1 MMTYFKLVTSFKPNY
16 CPSEIYKWR
25 STRTGLQIVL
35 IEQERPIVEGY
46 FAVATEIEDDS
57 GCPHTL
63 EHLIFM
69 GSKKHPYKG
78 LLDTLGNRAFSNT
91 NAWTATDSTVYTLST
106 AGWEGFR
113 LLLPV
118 YLDHLINP
126 TLTDSACYTE
136 VYHVDGG
143 ANEKGV
149 VFSEMQGVENEAE
162 TIATF
167 RSKKLMYP
175 ERSGYSSETGGLMG
189 ALRVLTADRIREF
202 YHSLYRPDNLCLIIV
217 GTVDKD
223 ELLETVGHFDEE
235 LPALPEKPSKRP
247 FVDSP
252 PTPRLPKTVVD
263 TIEFPDKDE
272 SSGHVLLSFLGPP
285 NLDFLTNTALHC
297 LLMYLTDSDVSLL
310 RKKMVE
316 IENPLST
323 ELEVYTDDFIE
334 TGLNIWLHNVPT
346 EQLASAESNVFEI
359 LRDHI
364 AKSEFD
370 LKQMRDVIERER
382 LQYVLQAERYSSTL
396 ANLAIEDFLYGKLNG
411 ESLEEA
417 KHLLEFDTIL
427 KYGVKEWEF
436 LIEKWL
442 LNNPHVAVL
451 AKPSATLAR
460 NLRKAANLRLRN
472 RKEEL
477 GEEGLERLAKRL
489 KGAQDENDT
498 KIPDELLASFPAP
511 DPAKVN
517 FIKPVTAKAGLA
529 ISDSDP
535 KSQIQ
540 DILDKDFAKELPLYV
555 HYEHVKSNFVSVNLL
570 LSSAVV
576 PHDLL
581 PYLFILLANFYAT
594 PVVLDDGTMLDYEQV
609 VKELKKDTIANNY
622 YIGFDGEFEEMVSF
636 ELQVVPDKY
645 GKAIEWF
652 KRLIWNSKFDAQ
664 RLQIVIEKAI
674 MGLSESK
681 RSGTYIVSSATKRLL
696 LTTRS
701 ARRSLD
707 ELEMESLLAQLSK
720 DVKVDAE
727 PLIAKLEQV
736 RSVLFT
742 PENIRVIIS
751 ADVKQLAKPVSSWN
765 TFLAGGSTSHA
776 QKSLVPVS
784 RSYLNQNEEG
794 AQLGGRVYL
803 LPVPSTE
810 SSYATLLTNGP
821 TDFKHP
827 YIPALAVAAA
837 YLEAVEGPFW
847 RGIRGNGLAYGA
859 GVIRFI
865 EGGYSG
871 FRVYR
876 AADAPIAIQK
886 AKEIVE
892 SYASGAA
899 DFEPLLIDGAISV
912 IVSAIAEADN
922 NYYAAASRKFLQEV
936 LKGLGENANEK
947 FLASVRMVTADDMRH
962 ALKDFLLPI
971 FDVKRGHVFI
981 ACNPV
986 KVAGMKDAFERDG
999 YEVIVDPFDALK
1011 KRVEDGEEDGTEEG
1025 LDDGSEFDD
1034 ESDDDSD
1041 DNVED
1046 EDDEDED
1053 EDLAP

>member
-1 MMTYFKLVTSFKPNY
+1 MSYFKLVTSFKPNY

-35 IEQERPIVEGY
+35 IQQERPIVEGY
-46 FAVATEIEDDS
+46 FSVATEIEDDS

-69 GSKKHPYKG
+69 GSKKYPYKG

-136 VYHVDGG
+136 VYHVDGEG
-143 ANEKGV
+143 NEKGV

-167 RSKKLMYP
+167 RSKKIMYP
-175 ERSGYSSETGGLMG
+175 EKSGYSSETGGLMG
-189 ALRVLTADRIREF
+189 ALRVLTADRIRDF
-202 YHSLYRPDNLCLIIV
+202 YRALYRPDNLCLIIV

-223 ELLETVGHFDEE
+223 ELLSTVGKFDEE
-235 LPALPEKPSKRP
+235 LPALPDKANKRP

-252 PTPRLPKTVVD
+252 PTPRLPKTVID
-263 TIEFPDKDE
+263 TVEFPDKDE

-310 RKKMVE
+310 RRKIVE
-316 IENPLST
+316 IESPLST
-323 ELEVYTDDFIE
+323 ELEIYTDDFIE

-346 EQLASAESNVFEI
+346 EQLLNVEIKVFEI
-359 LRDHI
+359 LREHVE
-364 AKSEFD
+364 KSEFD
-370 LKQMRDVIERER
+370 LQQMRDVIERER

-417 KHLLEFDTIL
+417 KHLSEFETIS
-427 KYGVKEWEF
+427 KYDVQQWEN
-436 LIEKWL
+436 LIQKWL
-442 LNNPHVAVL
+442 LHDPHVAVL
-451 AKPSATLAR
+451 AKPSAALAKK
-460 NLRKAANLRLRN
+460 LRKDASLRLKSR
-472 RKEEL
+472 REEL
-477 GEEGLERLAKRL
+477 GKEGLEKLAKRL
-489 KGAQDENDT
+489 KLAQDENEKT
-498 KIPDELLASFPAP
+498 IPNESLSTFPAP
-511 DPAKVN
+511 NPAKVN

-529 ISDSDP
+529 LNGSDP
-535 KSQIQ
+535 KSEIQ
-540 DILDKDFAKELPLYV
+540 DILDKDSAKELPLYV
-555 HYEHVKSNFVSVNLL
+555 HYEHVKSSFVSISLL

-576 PHDLL
+576 PQDLL
-581 PYLFILLANFYAT
+581 QYLFILLGNFYAT
-594 PVVLDDGTMLDYEQV
+594 PIVLDDGTILDYEQV

-664 RLQIVIEKAI
+664 RLQIVIEKAL

-681 RSGTYIVSSATKRLL
+681 RSGSYIVSSAAKRLL

-707 ELEMESLLAQLSK
+707 ELEMESLLVQLSK
-720 DVKVDAE
+720 DVKVDPK
-727 PLIAKLEQV
+727 PLIAKLEQL
-736 RSVLFT
+736 RCILFK
-742 PENIRVIIS
+742 PENIRIVIS
-751 ADVKQLAKPVSSWN
+751 ADVKQLEKPVSNWN
-765 TFLAGGSTSHA
+765 IFLTGASARPTA
-776 QKSLVPVS
+776 TSLVSVS
-784 RSYLNQNEEG
+784 RSYLNRNQEG
-794 AQLGGRVYL
+794 AQLGGKVYL

-827 YIPALAVAAA
+827 DIPALAVAAA

-859 GVIRFI
+859 GVVRSI
-865 EGGYSG
+865 EGGNTG

-899 DFEPLLIDGAISV
+899 DFEPLLIDGAISI

-936 LKGLGENANEK
+936 LKELGENANQK
-947 FLASVRMVTADDMRH
+947 FLTSVRKVTADDMRH
-962 ALKDFLLPI
+962 ALKEFLLPI
-971 FDVKRGHVFI
+971 FNVKRGHVFI

-986 KVAGMKDAFERDG
+986 KIASMKEVFEKDG
-999 YEVIVDPFDALK
+999 YEVIVDPFDALR
-1011 KRVEDGEEDGTEEG
+1011 KRTEDGELNGTEQGSDEEEG
-1025 LDDGSEFDD
+1025 
-1034 ESDDDSD
+1034 SDF
-1041 DNVED
+1041 D
-1046 EDDEDED
+1046 EDTDYDDAEDED
-1053 EDLAP
+1053 EDSEAEEMDS

>member
-1 MMTYFKLVTSFKPNY
+1 MSYFKLLTSFTPDY
-16 CPSEIYKWR
+16 CPSKVHKWR
-25 STRTGLQIVL
+25 STRSGLQVVL

-69 GSKKHPYKG
+69 GSKKYPFKG

-136 VYHVDGG
+136 VYHVDGEG
-143 ANEKGV
+143 NEKGV

-167 RSKKLMYP
+167 RSKKIMYP
-175 ERSGYSSETGGLMG
+175 EKSGYSSETGGLMG

-202 YHSLYRPDNLCLIIV
+202 YHGLYRPDNLCLIIV

-223 ELLETVGHFDEE
+223 ELLETVGTFDET
-235 LPALPEKPSKRP
+235 LPVLPQMANKRP

-252 PTPRLPKTVVD
+252 STPRLPKTVID
-263 TIEFPDKDE
+263 TVEFPDKDE
-272 SSGHVLLSFLGPP
+272 SSGHILLSFLGPP

-310 RKKMVE
+310 RRKIVE

-334 TGLNIWLHNVPT
+334 TGLNVWLHNVPT
-346 EQLASAESNVFEI
+346 EQLEAVETKVFEI
-359 LRDHI
+359 LREHVE
-364 AKSEFD
+364 KSEFD
-370 LKQMRDVIERER
+370 LQQMHDVIERER

-411 ESLEEA
+411 ESFTQA
-417 KHLLEFDTIL
+417 KHLSEYVTVLQ
-427 KYGVKEWEF
+427 YGVHEWEC

-451 AKPSATLAR
+451 ARPSAALAKQ
-460 NLRKAANLRLRN
+460 LRKGANLRLKHR
-472 RKEEL
+472 REEL
-477 GEEGLERLAKRL
+477 GEKGLERLARQL
-489 KGAQDENDT
+489 QLAQEENEK
-498 KIPDELLASFPAP
+498 KIPDNLLSTFPAP

-517 FIKPVTAKAGLA
+517 FISSVTAKAGLA
-529 ISDSDP
+529 LNGSEP
-535 KSQIQ
+535 KSEVQ
-540 DILDKDFAKELPLYV
+540 DILDKDSAQELPLYV
-555 HYEHVKSNFVSVNLL
+555 HFEHVKSNFVSISLL
-570 LSSAVV
+570 LSSAVI
-576 PHDLL
+576 PQDLL
-581 PYLFILLANFYAT
+581 PYLFILLGNFYST
-594 PVVLDDGTMLDYEQV
+594 PIVLDDGTTLDYEQV

-622 YIGFDGEFEEMVSF
+622 YIGFDGEFEEMISF
-636 ELQVVPDKY
+636 ELQVVPDNY
-645 GKAIEWF
+645 GKAVEWF
-652 KRLIWNSKFDAQ
+652 RRLIWNSKFDPQ
-664 RLQIVIEKAI
+664 RLQIVIEKAL

-681 RSGTYIVSSATKRLL
+681 RSGSYMVSSATKRLL
-696 LTTRS
+696 LTNRS

-707 ELEMESLLAQLSK
+707 ELEMESLLLKLSK
-720 DVKVDAE
+720 DVKVDPK
-727 PLIAKLEQV
+727 PLIANLELL
-736 RSVLFT
+736 RSILFT
-742 PENIRVIIS
+742 PENFRVIIS
-751 ADVKQLAKPVSSWN
+751 ADIKQLAKPASSWN
-765 TFLAGGSTSHA
+765 GFLAGALSSPTT
-776 QKSLVPVS
+776 KSLVSVS
-784 RSYLNQNEEG
+784 RSYINNNEEG
-794 AQLGGRVYL
+794 ARLGGKVYL

-827 YIPALAVAAA
+827 HIPALAVAAT

-859 GVIRFI
+859 SVIRFI
-865 EGGYSG
+865 EGGNTG
-871 FRVYR
+871 FRIYR

-899 DFEPLLIDGAISV
+899 DFEPLLIDSAISI

-936 LKGLGENANEK
+936 MKGLGENANQT
-947 FLASVRMVTADDMRH
+947 FLASVRTVTANDMRH
-962 ALKDFLLPI
+962 ALKEFLLPI
-971 FDVKRGHVFI
+971 FNVEKGHVFI

-986 KVAGMKDAFERDG
+986 KIAGMKEVFEKEG

-1011 KRVEDGEEDGTEEG
+1011 QSIGAVAIDGAELDGDEEWA
-1025 LDDGSEFDD
+1025 
-1034 ESDDDSD
+1034 SDSNEDSD
-1041 DNVED
+1041 YDDVE
-1046 EDDEDED
+1046 EDDEDSES
-1053 EDLAP
+1053 EEMEE